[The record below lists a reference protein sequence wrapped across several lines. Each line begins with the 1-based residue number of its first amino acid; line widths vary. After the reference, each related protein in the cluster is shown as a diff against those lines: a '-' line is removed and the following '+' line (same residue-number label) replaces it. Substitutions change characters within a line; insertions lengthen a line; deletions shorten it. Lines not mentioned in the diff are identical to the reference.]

1 MLKHVGKH
9 NEKKVVVLFREVPGE
24 EHMCL
29 VSYSD
34 LLPRL
39 YHDAIMKV
47 LESPVGQQAQNFSD
61 ALFRN
66 YMPDGTNCLEA
77 LHKNGLIKKVPT
89 NQILVTPT
97 PASSVRLDE
106 LNEILNEMA
115 KGEEA
120 IKRLA
125 ELDSSKGMTGKKRP
139 QQLQEV
145 GAPSNSRANAAPIP
159 PSTNTAA
166 ALTEVL
172 SDADLARDRIRQAE
186 QMKASAAQLLQEAER
201 LLSEANDLDPKV
213 KTKANVGTTKK
224 KAASKVKAD

>member
-9 NEKKVVVLFREVPGE
+9 NDKKVVILFREVPGE
-24 EHMCL
+24 SHMCL

-34 LLPRL
+34 LLPRM

-47 LESPVGQQAQNFSD
+47 LESPVGQQSQNFSD

-97 PASSVRLDE
+97 PSSSVRLDE
-106 LNEILNEMA
+106 LNDILNEMA

-120 IKRLA
+120 VKRLA
-125 ELDSSKGMTGKKRP
+125 ELDSSKGMSGKKRP
-139 QQLQEV
+139 EQLKEV
-145 GAPSNSRANAAPIP
+145 GAPTNSRSQAAPLP
-159 PSTNTAA
+159 TSTSA
-166 ALTEVL
+166 ALNEVL
-172 SDADLARDRIRQAE
+172 SDTDLALDRVRQAE
-186 QMKASAAQLLQEAER
+186 AMKSNAAQLLLEAER
-201 LLSEANDLDPKV
+201 LMAEAASLDPKV
-213 KTKANVGTTKK
+213 KTNAGATKK
-224 KAASKVKAD
+224 KTTAKAKAN

>member
-9 NEKKVVVLFREVPGE
+9 NDKKVVILFREVPGE
-24 EHMCL
+24 SHMCL

-34 LLPRL
+34 LLPRV
-39 YHDAIMKV
+39 YHDAVMKV
-47 LESPVGQQAQNFSD
+47 LESPVGQQSQNFSD

-66 YMPDGTNCLEA
+66 YMPDGNNCLEA

-120 IKRLA
+120 VKKLA
-125 ELDSSKGMTGKKRP
+125 ELDASKGMSGKKRP
-139 QQLQEV
+139 EQLKEV
-145 GAPSNSRANAAPIP
+145 GVPNNSRSQAAPLP
-159 PSTNTAA
+159 TNSST
-166 ALTEVL
+166 ALNEVL
-172 SDADLARDRIRQAE
+172 SDSDLAQDRVRQAE
-186 QMKASAAQLLQEAER
+186 MMKTNAAQLLREAER
-201 LLSEANDLDPKV
+201 LLSEAAELDPKV
-213 KTKANVGTTKK
+213 KTNAGATKK
-224 KAASKVKAD
+224 KSASKVKAN